1 MSMRTR
7 LLLTTSIIVMVVV
20 GASSIGIYSTFSN
33 QLMQQVDKG
42 LDSRVVT
49 IAESLRER
57 SQNPDGD
64 GDGTDHNQSGTV
76 QRNPLTDAL
85 LPTRFDTVTQV
96 IDPFGTVV
104 IALGQVDLPI
114 SDEVLRIANNPQGGV
129 SRSTISI
136 NGDRYR
142 MLTVPLVGGGALQIA
157 KDINDLERAQ
167 NGMGGWLLGL
177 GPVGILLAGIAG
189 WWVAR
194 RTARPIQQLA
204 DAAEDIAKTRDLS
217 TTLDIHGDREIEQ
230 LATSFNTMLSALAHS
245 SDQQKQ
251 LVQDAS
257 HELRTPLTSLRAN
270 AELLQRDSLDNET
283 KQAVLRDIAAEI
295 DELTELSSELTALA
309 SDQRLVEELQ
319 EINLREACDDIAARA
334 SRRTGRTVSVSST
347 NAVSVKVR
355 PSQFDRA
362 VGNLVDNAL
371 KFCPTPDNVEINI
384 NGSRVEV
391 VDHGQGISDADKPMV
406 FDRFYRAT
414 ATRALPGSGLGLAIV
429 KQFAD
434 DHEAVVTITDTPGG
448 GATVA
453 LSFANWIS

>member
-1 MSMRTR
+1 MSIRTR
-7 LLLTTSIIVMVVV
+7 LMVTTSAIVLVVV
-20 GASSIGIYSTFSN
+20 GVLSIGIYSTFSR
-33 QLMQQVDKG
+33 QLVRQVDHS
-42 LDSRVVT
+42 LDARVVM
-49 IAESLRER
+49 IADSLRRESLRPNIGR
-57 SQNPDGD
+57 
-64 GDGTDHNQSGTV
+64 
-76 QRNPLTDAL
+76 QRNPLNEAL

-96 IDPFGTVV
+96 IDTTGIVV
-104 IALGQVDLPI
+104 LALGEVELP
-114 SDEVLRIANNPQGGV
+114 VTNKTLQIANGPTGMV
-129 SRSTISI
+129 FRSTVTI
-136 NGDRYR
+136 NGDKYR
-142 MLTVPLVGGGALQIA
+142 MLTVPLTGGGALQLA
-157 KDINDLERAQ
+157 KDINDLQRAQ
-167 NGMGGWLLGL
+167 NAVRGWQFAL
-177 GPVGILLAGIAG
+177 GPVGIVFAGLAG

-204 DAAEDIAKTRDLS
+204 DAAEDIARTQNLS
-217 TTLDIHGDREIEQ
+217 TKLDIHGDHEIEQ
-230 LATSFNTMLSALAHS
+230 LANSFNTMLAALQYS

-270 AELLQRDSLDNET
+270 AELLQRNNLDVAT

-295 DELTELSSELTALA
+295 DELTDLSSELTALA
-309 SDQRLVEELQ
+309 SDQRLVEEPE
-319 EINLREACDDIAARA
+319 EINLREACDDIATRA
-334 SRRTGRTVSVSST
+334 SRRTGRTVTVSST
-347 NAVSVKVR
+347 NPVAVKVR

-384 NGSRVEV
+384 VGSRVEV
-391 VDHGQGISDADKPMV
+391 IDHGQGIDDSDKPLV

-434 DHEAVVTITDTPGG
+434 DHDAVVSITNTPGG

-453 LSFANWIS
+453 LSFENRVN

>member
-1 MSMRTR
+1 MSIRTR
-7 LLLTTSIIVMVVV
+7 LMITTSAIVLVVV
-20 GASSIGIYSTFSN
+20 GVLSIGIYSTFSR
-33 QLMQQVDKG
+33 QLVRQVDKS
-42 LDSRVVT
+42 LDDRVVM
-49 IAESLRER
+49 IADSLRRE
-57 SQNPDGD
+57 SQRPNIGR
-64 GDGTDHNQSGTV
+64 
-76 QRNPLTDAL
+76 QRNPLNEAL

-96 IDPFGTVV
+96 VNTAGTVV
-104 IALGQVDLPI
+104 LALGEVELPVT
-114 SDEVLRIANNPQGGV
+114 DKTLQIANDPNGTIF
-129 SRSTISI
+129 RSTVTID
-136 NGDRYR
+136 GDKYR
-142 MLTVPLVGGGALQIA
+142 MLTVPLTGGGALQLA
-157 KDINDLERAQ
+157 KDINDLQRAQ
-167 NGMGGWLLGL
+167 NAVRGWQFAL
-177 GPVGILLAGIAG
+177 GPIGIMFAGLAG

-204 DAAEDIAKTRDLS
+204 DAAEDIARTQNLS
-217 TTLDIHGDREIEQ
+217 TKLDIHGDHEIEQ
-230 LATSFNTMLSALAHS
+230 LASSFNTMLAALQHS
-245 SDQQKQ
+245 SEQQKQ

-270 AELLQRDSLDNET
+270 AELLQRDSLDDAT
-283 KQAVLRDIAAEI
+283 KQSVLRDIAVEI

-309 SDQRLVEELQ
+309 SDQRLVEEL
-319 EINLREACDDIAARA
+319 EVINLREACDDIATRA

-347 NAVSVKVR
+347 NPASVQVR

-384 NGSRVEV
+384 VGARVEV
-391 VDHGQGISDADKPMV
+391 IDHGQGIADADKPLV

-434 DHEAVVTITDTPGG
+434 DHDAIVAITDTPGG

-453 LSFANWIS
+453 LTFANLTS

>member
-1 MSMRTR
+1 MSIRTR
-7 LLLTTSIIVMVVV
+7 LMITTSAIVLVVV
-20 GASSIGIYSTFSN
+20 GVLSIGIYSTFSR
-33 QLMQQVDKG
+33 QLVRQVDKS
-42 LDSRVVT
+42 LDDRVVM
-49 IAESLRER
+49 IADSLRRE
-57 SQNPDGD
+57 SQRPNIGR
-64 GDGTDHNQSGTV
+64 
-76 QRNPLTDAL
+76 QRNPLNEAL

-96 IDPFGTVV
+96 VNTAGTVV
-104 IALGQVDLPI
+104 LALGEVELPVT
-114 SDEVLRIANNPQGGV
+114 DKTLQIANDPNGTIF
-129 SRSTISI
+129 RSTVTID
-136 NGDRYR
+136 GDKYR
-142 MLTVPLVGGGALQIA
+142 MLTVPLTGGGALQLA
-157 KDINDLERAQ
+157 KDINDLQRAQ
-167 NGMGGWLLGL
+167 NAVRGWQFAL
-177 GPVGILLAGIAG
+177 GPIGIMFAGLAG

-204 DAAEDIAKTRDLS
+204 DAAEDIARTQNLS
-217 TTLDIHGDREIEQ
+217 TKLDIHGDHEIEQ
-230 LATSFNTMLSALAHS
+230 LANSFNAMLAALQYS
-245 SDQQKQ
+245 SEQQKQ

-270 AELLQRDSLDNET
+270 AELLQRDSLDEAT

-309 SDQRLVEELQ
+309 SDQRLVEEPQ
-319 EINLREACDDIAARA
+319 VINLRESCDDIAARA
-334 SRRTGRTVSVSST
+334 SRRTGRMVSVTST
-347 NAVSVKVR
+347 NPSSALVR

-384 NGSRVEV
+384 VGSRVEV
-391 VDHGQGISDADKPMV
+391 IDHGQGIADADKPLV

-434 DHEAVVTITDTPGG
+434 DHNAVVAITDTPGG

-453 LSFANWIS
+453 VSFENRVS

>member
-1 MSMRTR
+1 MSIRTR
-7 LLLTTSIIVMVVV
+7 LMITTSAIVLVVV
-20 GASSIGIYSTFSN
+20 GVLSIGIYSTFSR
-33 QLMQQVDKG
+33 QLVRQVDKS
-42 LDSRVVT
+42 LDDRVVM
-49 IAESLRER
+49 IADSLRRE
-57 SQNPDGD
+57 SQRPNIGR
-64 GDGTDHNQSGTV
+64 
-76 QRNPLTDAL
+76 QRNPLNEAL

-96 IDPFGTVV
+96 VDTTGTVV
-104 IALGQVDLPI
+104 LALGEVELPVT
-114 SDEVLRIANNPQGGV
+114 DKTLQIANDPSGNV
-129 SRSTISI
+129 FRSTVTI
-136 NGDRYR
+136 NGDKYR
-142 MLTVPLVGGGALQIA
+142 MLTVPLTGGGALQLA
-157 KDINDLERAQ
+157 KDINDLQRAQ
-167 NGMGGWLLGL
+167 NAVRGWQFAL
-177 GPVGILLAGIAG
+177 GPIGIMFAGLAG

-204 DAAEDIAKTRDLS
+204 DAAEDIARTQNLS
-217 TTLDIHGDREIEQ
+217 TKLDIHGDHEIEQ
-230 LATSFNTMLSALAHS
+230 LANSFNAMLAALQYS
-245 SDQQKQ
+245 SEQQKQ

-270 AELLQRDSLDNET
+270 AELLQRDSLDEAT

-309 SDQRLVEELQ
+309 SDQRLVEEPQ
-319 EINLREACDDIAARA
+319 IVNLREACDDVAARA
-334 SRRTGRTVSVSST
+334 SRRTGRMVSVTST
-347 NAVSVKVR
+347 NPSSALVR

-384 NGSRVEV
+384 VGTRVEV
-391 VDHGQGISDADKPMV
+391 IDHGQGIADADKPLV

-434 DHEAVVTITDTPGG
+434 DHNAVVAITDTPGG

-453 LSFANWIS
+453 VSFENRVS

>member
-1 MSMRTR
+1 MSIRTR
-7 LLLTTSIIVMVVV
+7 LMITTSAIVLVVV
-20 GASSIGIYSTFSN
+20 GVLSIGIYSTFSR
-33 QLMQQVDKG
+33 QLVRQVDKS
-42 LDSRVVT
+42 LDDRVVM
-49 IAESLRER
+49 IADSLRRESLRPNLGR
-57 SQNPDGD
+57 
-64 GDGTDHNQSGTV
+64 
-76 QRNPLTDAL
+76 QRNPLNEAL

-96 IDPFGTVV
+96 VDTTGAVV
-104 IALGQVDLPI
+104 LALGEVELPVT
-114 SDEVLRIANNPQGGV
+114 EETLQIANDPNGNIF
-129 SRSTISI
+129 RSTVTI
-136 NGDRYR
+136 NGDKYR
-142 MLTVPLVGGGALQIA
+142 MLTVPLTSGGALQLA
-157 KDINDLERAQ
+157 KDINDLQRAQ
-167 NGMGGWLLGL
+167 NAVRGWQFAL
-177 GPVGILLAGIAG
+177 GPIGIMFAGLAG

-204 DAAEDIAKTRDLS
+204 DAAEDIAHTQNLS
-217 TTLDIHGDREIEQ
+217 TKLDIHGDREIEQ
-230 LATSFNTMLSALAHS
+230 LASSFNAMLAALQYS

-270 AELLQRDSLDNET
+270 AELLQRDSLDEAT

-309 SDQRLVEELQ
+309 SDQRLVEEL
-319 EINLREACDDIAARA
+319 EVINLREACDDIATRA

-347 NAVSVKVR
+347 NPASVQVR

-384 NGSRVEV
+384 VGARVEV
-391 VDHGQGISDADKPMV
+391 IDHGQGIADADKPLV

-434 DHEAVVTITDTPGG
+434 DHDAVVTITDTPGG

-453 LSFANWIS
+453 LTFATLTS

>member
-1 MSMRTR
+1 MSIRTR
-7 LLLTTSIIVMVVV
+7 LMITTSAIVLVVV
-20 GASSIGIYSTFSN
+20 GVLSIGIYSTFSR
-33 QLMQQVDKG
+33 QLVRQVDKS
-42 LDSRVVT
+42 LNDRVVM
-49 IAESLRER
+49 IADSLRRESLRPNLGR
-57 SQNPDGD
+57 
-64 GDGTDHNQSGTV
+64 
-76 QRNPLTDAL
+76 QRNPLNEAL

-96 IDPFGTVV
+96 VDTTGVV
-104 IALGQVDLPI
+104 VLALGEVELPVT
-114 SDEVLRIANNPQGGV
+114 EKTLQIANDP
-129 SRSTISI
+129 SSRFFRSTVTI
-136 NGDRYR
+136 NGDKYR
-142 MLTVPLVGGGALQIA
+142 MLTVPLTGGGALQLA
-157 KDINDLERAQ
+157 KDINDLQRAQ
-167 NGMGGWLLGL
+167 NAVRGWQFAL
-177 GPVGILLAGIAG
+177 GPIGIMFAGLAG

-204 DAAEDIAKTRDLS
+204 DAAEDIARTQNLS
-217 TTLDIHGDREIEQ
+217 TKLDIHGDHEIEQ
-230 LATSFNTMLSALAHS
+230 LASSFNAMLAALQYS

-270 AELLQRDSLDNET
+270 AELLQRDSLDEAT

-309 SDQRLVEELQ
+309 SDQRLVEEL
-319 EINLREACDDIAARA
+319 EVINLREACDDIATRA

-347 NAVSVKVR
+347 NPASVKVR

-371 KFCPTPDNVEINI
+371 KFCPTPGIVEINI
-384 NGSRVEV
+384 VGSRVEV
-391 VDHGQGISDADKPMV
+391 IDHGLGIADADKPLV

-429 KQFAD
+429 KQFAE
-434 DHEAVVTITDTPGG
+434 DHEAAVTVADTTGG

-453 LSFANWIS
+453 LTFAN

>member
-1 MSMRTR
+1 MSIRTR
-7 LLLTTSIIVMVVV
+7 LMITTSAIVLVVV
-20 GASSIGIYSTFSN
+20 GVLSIGIYSTFSR
-33 QLMQQVDKG
+33 QLVRQVDKS
-42 LDSRVVT
+42 LDDRVVM
-49 IAESLRER
+49 IADSLRRESLRPNLGR
-57 SQNPDGD
+57 
-64 GDGTDHNQSGTV
+64 
-76 QRNPLTDAL
+76 QRNPLNEAL

-96 IDPFGTVV
+96 VDTTGVV
-104 IALGQVDLPI
+104 VLALGEVELPVT
-114 SDEVLRIANNPQGGV
+114 EKTLQIANDPSSRF
-129 SRSTISI
+129 SRSTVTI
-136 NGDRYR
+136 NGDKYR
-142 MLTVPLVGGGALQIA
+142 MLTVPLTGGGALQLA
-157 KDINDLERAQ
+157 KDINDLQRAQ
-167 NGMGGWLLGL
+167 NAVRGWQFAL
-177 GPVGILLAGIAG
+177 GPIGIMFAGLAG

-204 DAAEDIAKTRDLS
+204 DAAEDIARTQNLS
-217 TTLDIHGDREIEQ
+217 TKLDIHGDREIEQ
-230 LATSFNTMLSALAHS
+230 LASSFNAMLAALQYS

-270 AELLQRDSLDNET
+270 AELLQRDSLDEAT

-309 SDQRLVEELQ
+309 SDQRLVEEL
-319 EINLREACDDIAARA
+319 EVINLREACDDIATRA

-347 NAVSVKVR
+347 NPASVQVR

-384 NGSRVEV
+384 VGARVEV
-391 VDHGQGISDADKPMV
+391 IDHGQGIADADKPLV

-434 DHEAVVTITDTPGG
+434 DHDAIVAITDTPGG

-453 LSFANWIS
+453 LTFANLTS

>member
-1 MSMRTR
+1 MSIRTR
-7 LLLTTSIIVMVVV
+7 LMITTSAIVLVVV
-20 GASSIGIYSTFSN
+20 GVLSIGIYSTFSR
-33 QLMQQVDKG
+33 QLVRQVDKS
-42 LDSRVVT
+42 LDDRVVM
-49 IAESLRER
+49 IADSLRRE
-57 SQNPDGD
+57 SQRPNIGR
-64 GDGTDHNQSGTV
+64 
-76 QRNPLTDAL
+76 QRNPLNEAL

-96 IDPFGTVV
+96 VNTAGTVV
-104 IALGQVDLPI
+104 LALGEVELPVT
-114 SDEVLRIANNPQGGV
+114 DKTLQIANDPNGTIF
-129 SRSTISI
+129 RSTVTID
-136 NGDRYR
+136 GDKYR
-142 MLTVPLVGGGALQIA
+142 MLTVPLTGGGALQLA
-157 KDINDLERAQ
+157 KDINDLQRAQ
-167 NGMGGWLLGL
+167 NAVRGWQFAL
-177 GPVGILLAGIAG
+177 GPIGIMFAGLAG

-204 DAAEDIAKTRDLS
+204 DAAEDIARTQNLS
-217 TTLDIHGDREIEQ
+217 TKLDIHGDHEIEQ
-230 LATSFNTMLSALAHS
+230 LASSFNTMLAALQHS
-245 SDQQKQ
+245 SEQQKQ

-270 AELLQRDSLDNET
+270 AELLQRDSLDEAT

-309 SDQRLVEELQ
+309 SDQRLVEEPQ
-319 EINLREACDDIAARA
+319 IVNLREACDDVAARA
-334 SRRTGRTVSVSST
+334 SRRTGRMVSVTST
-347 NAVSVKVR
+347 NPSSALVR

-384 NGSRVEV
+384 VGSRVEV
-391 VDHGQGISDADKPMV
+391 IDHGQGIADADKPLV

-434 DHEAVVTITDTPGG
+434 DHNAVVAITDTPGG

-453 LSFANWIS
+453 VSFENRVS

>member
-1 MSMRTR
+1 MSIRTR
-7 LLLTTSIIVMVVV
+7 LMITTSAIVLVVV
-20 GASSIGIYSTFSN
+20 GVLSIGIYSTFSR
-33 QLMQQVDKG
+33 QLVRQVDKS
-42 LDSRVVT
+42 LDDRVVM
-49 IAESLRER
+49 IADSLRRE
-57 SQNPDGD
+57 SQRPNIGR
-64 GDGTDHNQSGTV
+64 
-76 QRNPLTDAL
+76 QRNPLNEAL

-96 IDPFGTVV
+96 VDTTGTVV
-104 IALGQVDLPI
+104 LALGEVELPVT
-114 SDEVLRIANNPQGGV
+114 DKTLQIANDPSGNV
-129 SRSTISI
+129 FRSTVTI
-136 NGDRYR
+136 NGDKYR
-142 MLTVPLVGGGALQIA
+142 MLTVPLTGGGALQLA
-157 KDINDLERAQ
+157 KDINDLQRAQ
-167 NGMGGWLLGL
+167 NAVRGWQFAL
-177 GPVGILLAGIAG
+177 GPIGIMFAGLAG

-204 DAAEDIAKTRDLS
+204 DAAEDIARTQNLS
-217 TTLDIHGDREIEQ
+217 TKLDIHGDHEIEQ
-230 LATSFNTMLSALAHS
+230 LASSFNTMLAALQHS
-245 SDQQKQ
+245 SEQQKQ

-270 AELLQRDSLDNET
+270 AELLQRDSLDEAT

-309 SDQRLVEELQ
+309 SDQRLVEEPQ
-319 EINLREACDDIAARA
+319 IVNLREACDDVAARA
-334 SRRTGRTVSVSST
+334 SRRTGRMVSVTST
-347 NAVSVKVR
+347 NPSSALVR

-384 NGSRVEV
+384 VGTRVEV
-391 VDHGQGISDADKPMV
+391 IDHGQGIADADKPLV

-434 DHEAVVTITDTPGG
+434 DHNAVVAITDTPGG

-453 LSFANWIS
+453 VSFENRVS

>member
-1 MSMRTR
+1 MSIRTR
-7 LLLTTSIIVMVVV
+7 LMITTSAIVLVVV
-20 GASSIGIYSTFSN
+20 GVLSIGIYSTFSR
-33 QLMQQVDKG
+33 QLVRQVDKS
-42 LDSRVVT
+42 LDDRVVM
-49 IAESLRER
+49 IADSLRRESLRPNIGR
-57 SQNPDGD
+57 
-64 GDGTDHNQSGTV
+64 
-76 QRNPLTDAL
+76 QRNPLNEAL

-96 IDPFGTVV
+96 IDTTGTVV
-104 IALGQVDLPI
+104 LALGEVDLPVT
-114 SDEVLRIANNPQGGV
+114 DKTFQIANDPA
-129 SRSTISI
+129 SRFFRSTVTI
-136 NGDRYR
+136 NGDKYR
-142 MLTVPLVGGGALQIA
+142 MLTVPLTGGGALQLA
-157 KDINDLERAQ
+157 KDINDLQRAQ
-167 NGMGGWLLGL
+167 KGMSGWLFAL
-177 GPVGILLAGIAG
+177 GPIGIVFAGLAG

-204 DAAEDIAKTRDLS
+204 NAAADIAQTQNLS
-217 TTLDIHGDREIEQ
+217 TKLDIHGDHEIEQ
-230 LATSFNTMLSALAHS
+230 LASSFNAMLAALQYS
-245 SDQQKQ
+245 SEQQKQ

-270 AELLQRDSLDNET
+270 AELLQRDSLDDAT

-295 DELTELSSELTALA
+295 DELTDLSSELTALA
-309 SDQRLVEELQ
+309 SDQRLVEEPQ
-319 EINLREACDDIAARA
+319 EINLRDACDDIATRA
-334 SRRTGRTVSVSST
+334 SRRTGRTVSVTST
-347 NAVSVKVR
+347 NPASVQVR

-384 NGSRVEV
+384 VGSRVEV
-391 VDHGQGISDADKPMV
+391 IDHGQGISDADKPMV

-453 LSFANWIS
+453 LSFDNWTS